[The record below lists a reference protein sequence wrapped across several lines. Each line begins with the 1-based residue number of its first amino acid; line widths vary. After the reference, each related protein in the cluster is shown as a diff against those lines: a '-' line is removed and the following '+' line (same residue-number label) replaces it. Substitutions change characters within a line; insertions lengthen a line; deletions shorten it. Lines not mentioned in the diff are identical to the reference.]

1 MKSKILF
8 LVLLFLPV
16 VLFAEPQ
23 TVYLRNGQIL
33 HGDVINQTATFIDL
47 KLQNGETRRIQKETI
62 LRISYREPQK
72 EDPKKTEPPI
82 VPVEKQEPKKQEP
95 EIVSPPPVQKE
106 AKRVVRSPLERHYI
120 DFYLA
125 AGNGTFSPQTI
136 DFYYKYQNIRSLIID
151 ATPFYLAGSP
161 NRTAGTSVS
170 AGINYKFKKFSVEAG
185 GMETNTSTSSKNIG
199 PEAEAIIVYGSY
211 PEQMKVAFL
220 KGSYSAFSKSNF
232 ELYPSVGYIRTW
244 NRTKDSNSQVFQA
257 DSVAGKS
264 NFQASESLSGTSV
277 GLGFAYLFGSKFEI
291 RPEFESLT
299 MKGSQSIHQ
308 DYTAV
313 SLSPPNVLFVL
324 PADYSFDWKAKG
336 THASLKLSYFWKM
349 GIGFF
354 IKYDSY
360 QWSYSLQ
367 DGNFPITLSLD
378 SDTPTLSELISWNLG
393 QKLLAQTI
401 NATTRATSI
410 QFGVSKTLNFGP
422 EENY

>member
-8 LVLLFLPV
+8 LFLLFLPT
-16 VLFAEPQ
+16 VLFAESQ

-33 HGDVINQTATFIDL
+33 HGDVTNQTATHIDI
-47 KLQNGETRRIQKETI
+47 KLQNGETKRIQKDSI
-62 LRISYREPQK
+62 LRIAYREPQK
-72 EDPKKTEPPI
+72 EEPKKAEPPI
-82 VPVEKQEPKKQEP
+82 PVEKQEPKKQEP
-95 EIVSPPPVQKE
+95 DIVSPPPVVKE
-106 AKRVVRSPLERHYI
+106 AKRVVRNPLERHYI
-120 DFYLA
+120 DFYLG

-151 ATPFYLAGSP
+151 ATPFFLAGGP
-161 NRTAGTSVS
+161 KRNAGTSVS
-170 AGINYKFKKFSVEAG
+170 AGINYKFKKFSFEAG
-185 GMETNTSTSSKNIG
+185 GMQTNTSTSSKNIG
-199 PEAEAIIVYGSY
+199 PEAEPILVYGSY
-211 PEQMKVAFL
+211 PEEMKAAFF
-220 KGSYSAFSKSNF
+220 KASYSALSKSNF

-244 NRTKDSNSQVFQA
+244 NRTKDSQSQVLQP
-257 DSVAGKS
+257 DNVGGKS
-264 NFQASESLSGTSV
+264 NFQASESLRGTSV

-291 RPEFESLT
+291 RSEFESLT

-313 SLSPPNVLFVL
+313 TLSPPLVLFVL

-336 THASLKLSYFWKM
+336 THTSLKLSYFWKM

-360 QWSYSLQ
+360 QWTYSLQ

-378 SDTPTLSELISWNLG
+378 SDPPTLSELIGWNLG

-401 NATTRATSI
+401 NATSKATSI